1 MCCCDHVEP
10 VALWAGIRLKTRPR
24 SPGHCAPCRRSGI
37 VVHSRSRG
45 GSSHVGQPLHLDED
59 LVDRH
64 FWRAGELDGEAGH
77 RRLELGTVPEVLV

>member
-1 MCCCDHVEP
+1 MGGHPVENAASLTRALCP
-10 VALWAGIRLKTRPR
+10 VPAFGNSRPQ
-24 SPGHCAPCRRSGI
+24 SKPRR
-37 VVHSRSRG
+37 VLT
-45 GSSHVGQPLHLDED
+45 HVGQPLHLDED